1 MFQQKDTNSGK
12 RKIAAVITAV
22 IVILLTAA
30 VVFFDF
36 FASEKLTE
44 QTGFAMGS
52 EIKIQIYEKTDDTVF
67 TEIFD
72 SISETETNFISRYKE
87 NSEIYKLNKQ
97 KTFFVSDK
105 TKDILKK
112 AIEISENSDGAFDI
126 TIGELSALWNFDSA
140 EDIIPDEEKI
150 KSALFY
156 SGYEK
161 ININGNTVT
170 LGENQTID
178 PGALGKGYACD
189 VALDVLKKHNI
200 ENAVVSV
207 GGTVLT
213 YGDDERNIGIRT
225 PENDDFSSFLKITL
239 SGTNFIS
246 TSGQYEKA
254 FKNNGKI
261 YHHILNPKTGYPAE
275 SDLKS
280 VTVISENGLI
290 SDALS
295 TACFVLG
302 RENSSSLLEKYN
314 AQAIFV
320 DSENNVYITSGIIDS
335 CTVLNDNYR
344 ISSYE

>member
-22 IVILLTAA
+22 IVIILTAV

-52 EIKIQIYEKTDDTVF
+52 EIRIQIYEKTDDIVF

-87 NSEIYKLNKQ
+87 NSEICKLNEQ
-97 KTFFVSDK
+97 KTFAVSDK
-105 TKDILKK
+105 TKEILEK

-126 TIGELSALWNFDSA
+126 TIGEISALWDFDSA
-140 EDIIPDEEKI
+140 ENIIPDEEKI
-150 KSALFY
+150 KSALSY

-161 ININGNTVT
+161 LQINSNTVT
-170 LGENQTID
+170 LDESQSID
-178 PGALGKGYACD
+178 LGALGKGYACD
-189 VALDVLKKHNI
+189 VALDILEKHDI
-200 ENAVVSV
+200 KSAVVSV

-213 YGDDERNIGIRT
+213 CGDKERNIGIRT
-225 PENDDFSSFLKITL
+225 PEKDDFSSFLKITL
-239 SGTNFIS
+239 RGTSFIS
-246 TSGQYEKA
+246 TSGQYEKS
-254 FKNNGKI
+254 FEKNGRI
-261 YHHILNPKTGYPAE
+261 YHHILNPKTGYPVE
-275 SDLKS
+275 NDLRS
-280 VTVISENGLI
+280 VTVISKNGLV

-302 RENSSSLLEKYN
+302 RENSASLLEKYN

-320 DSENNVYITSGIIDS
+320 DSENNVYITNGIIDS

-344 ISSYE
+344 ILSYE